1 MSNAVD
7 CDRKSIGSIR
17 SAEGPVNAEK
27 YLHIAMQE

>member
-7 CDRKSIGSIR
+7 CDRKSIGTIR
-17 SAEGPVNAEK
+17 SGEGPANTGK

>member
-7 CDRKSIGSIR
+7 CDRKSIGTIQ
-17 SAEGPVNAEK
+17 SAEEPVTSEK